1 MKCFISQ
8 HFPFAEYTNVK
19 YSTLRTC
26 RPSCCFGQKLPAF
39 HHLLSLNHSLCI
51 SLFSVWTL
59 SPSQIPFSLP
69 FLYFYHFLFPLLSV
83 MLTACGISS
92 SPCLSDPQAISRS
105 LLHLSV
111 STEGLPHLRQ
121 SYRSRLTTV
130 LQCFLSG
137 SDICTSLKVVWPWG
151 LQGVIPRE
159 PRMSRALS
167 VYTNYIS
174 FQRTMLL
181 LQRVNTEW
189 RLPKVVFVLC
199 FDSFMALDWIN
210 YWII

>member
-1 MKCFISQ
+1 MIGEVRHHVKCFISH
-8 HFPFAEYTNVK
+8 HFPFAEYTNVT

-111 STEGLPHLRQ
+111 STGGLPHLRL
-121 SYRSRLTTV
+121 SYRSRLTAV

-137 SDICTSLKVVWPWG
+137 SDICTFFKVVCFEVFKVSFSG
-151 LQGVIPRE
+151 SREGQG
-159 PRMSRALS
+159 LS
-167 VYTNYIS
+167 VSTWITS
-174 FQRTMLL
+174 
-181 LQRVNTEW
+181 
-189 RLPKVVFVLC
+189 VFKEQCCFYKELTRNDVSPRWSLFSVLTA
-199 FDSFMALDWIN
+199 SWL
-210 YWII
+210 